1 MTYVYLPWFLH
12 SIFFFWSVRTRSS
25 LFLFSLIGSF
35 GVKSQFTKLPT
46 SHLPAGYSLYL
57 FRKRLHKQQKF
68 PVIRIASWA
77 DKLEKELVWHKPSLV
92 LRQTCSAF
100 ILWSVVERVRS

>member
-1 MTYVYLPWFLH
+1 M
-12 SIFFFWSVRTRSS
+12 SS
-25 LFLFSLIGSF
+25 GIILGAIGIYTLGF
-35 GVKSQFTKLPT
+35 GLMVFTI
-46 SHLPAGYSLYL
+46 YII
-57 FRKRLHKQQKF
+57 RKRN
-68 PVIRIASWA
+68 R